1 MGPGVDI
8 DLTDKSYPVLDLAI
22 FSRFRLRIAP
32 SSIVALVGP
41 SGVGK
46 STLLRMIAGIDNAYS
61 GTIAIDG
68 IPAGA
73 AAPPGF
79 VFQDARLLPWL
90 SARANII
97 AVRPEAGAGKAAMLL
112 DRVGL
117 KGYEDAYPH
126 QLSGGM
132 QRRVALARAMSV
144 NPRFWLFD
152 EPFVSLDRQL
162 VGELQ
167 QLFLELALAEAP
179 TVVMVTHLA
188 EDAARLATR
197 AVVLRGRPAQIVADM
212 ALDDHPAAR
221 NEAVVAAYGQQIEAL
236 TREQA
241 E

>member
-8 DLTDKSYPVLDLAI
+8 DLTDKSYAGLNLTI
-22 FSRFRLRIAP
+22 FSGFRLRIAP

-46 STLLRMIAGIDNAYS
+46 STLLRMIAGIDNAFS

-68 IPAGA
+68 TPAGG

-79 VFQDARLLPWL
+79 VFLDARLLPCL
-90 SARANII
+90 SARSNII
-97 AVRPEAGAGKAAMLL
+97 AVRPETGAGKAAMLL

-144 NPRFWLFD
+144 NPHFWLFD
-152 EPFVSLDRQL
+152 EPFVSLDREL
-162 VGELQ
+162 VADLQ
-167 QLFLELALAEAP
+167 RLFLELVLAEAP
-179 TVVMVTHLA
+179 TVVLVTHLA

-197 AVVLRGRPAQIVADM
+197 AIVMRGRPAEIVADM
-212 ALDDHPAAR
+212 ALDDHPGARSEAA
-221 NEAVVAAYGQQIEAL
+221 VAAFGQQIEAL
-236 TREQA
+236 SKEQA